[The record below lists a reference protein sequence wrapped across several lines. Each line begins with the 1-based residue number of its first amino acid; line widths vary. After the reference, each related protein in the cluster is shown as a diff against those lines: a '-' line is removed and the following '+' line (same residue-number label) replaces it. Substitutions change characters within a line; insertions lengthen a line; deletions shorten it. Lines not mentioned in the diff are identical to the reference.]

1 VVDRGRWRGAVDVL
15 THVGGASLHAHAD
28 RLRPTP
34 ATGARSHWIVVGVWQ
49 GDGMAGYS
57 PTPLA
62 GKLGIRAGHR
72 VLLDGAPADLHLG
85 DLPARVVVHRRMVT
99 SARPYQV
106 VVSFCGDR
114 ARLEN
119 RWPRLH
125 TATTTDGA
133 LWIAWPKRAS
143 GLATDLGESDVRSYA
158 LTHGRVDVKV
168 CAIDA
173 VWSGLKNVI
182 RVADRS

>member
-1 VVDRGRWRGAVDVL
+1 ML
-15 THVGGASLHAHAD
+15 THIGGASLHVRAMGSD
-28 RLRPTP
+28 RRQQS
-34 ATGARSHWIVVGVWQ
+34 AVGSHRIVAGVWQ

-62 GKLGIRAGHR
+62 GKLGIKAGHR
-72 VLLDGAPADLHLG
+72 VLLDGSPANLRLG
-85 DLPARVVVHRRMVT
+85 DLPADVIVHRRMVT
-99 SARPYQV
+99 SPEPYQV
-106 VVSFCGDR
+106 REPYQVIVCFCGDR

-125 TATTTDGA
+125 AATTTDGA

-143 GLATDLGESDVRSYA
+143 GMATDLGESDVRDYV